1 MINRAKQTL
10 CLLIVYWYLLIYL
23 MNIQCPLGVHEPI
36 KLKVTAAR
44 KKHFKKLNAHFAS
57 TVCVSFL
64 RFIDLCLRVI
74 MRAMW
79 FCGGFHWI
87 KVKGERAAP
96 SEAPILTVAPHSSYF
111 DAIPVTMTMCSI
123 VTKLESR
130 SIPVWG
136 SE

>member
-1 MINRAKQTL
+1 MLFFISLVRNRNESF
-10 CLLIVYWYLLIYL
+10 V
-23 MNIQCPLGVHEPI
+23 
-36 KLKVTAAR
+36 
-44 KKHFKKLNAHFAS
+44 F
-57 TVCVSFL
+57 VCVCCI
-64 RFIDLCLRVI
+64 RFVDVGLRVI

-87 KVKGERAAP
+87 KVKGERAAS
-96 SEAPILTVAPHSSYF
+96 SEAPILTVAPHSTYF

-123 VTKLESR
+123 VAKQESS